1 MVVQQSVLV
10 ILDNPRRDHFFAFR
24 DGVLRISS
32 NRLVQPTLA
41 AAVHPPR
48 RDDLANNVLQ
58 DSVRVILRVG
68 SHLLLLRL
76 RFSCWEVSGALLIG
90 GHRYVVETGT
100 VDIRGVSWMR
110 KLRSRLRFEDLKGCH
125 ENMRSFLTHY
135 LRGRHDP

>member
-1 MVVQQSVLV
+1 
-10 ILDNPRRDHFFAFR
+10 
-24 DGVLRISS
+24 
-32 NRLVQPTLA
+32 
-41 AAVHPPR
+41 
-48 RDDLANNVLQ
+48 
-58 DSVRVILRVG
+58 VILRVR